1 MDYGMELDLKVTD
14 KVFKGNIHDVVKI
27 NEAALT
33 DEFTKQPSVYAWFAA
48 LSEIA
53 AAQVERI
60 KFDLSVTRAK
70 LDSIKRAELAAEGKK
85 ITESMVE
92 AAIITDG
99 KIMALTEELIDG
111 GRQLGILK
119 AIVRALDQRK
129 DMLIQLGSTKRQEM
143 VLGDFGVNLTKVKEN
158 NS

>member
-1 MDYGMELDLKVTD
+1 
-14 KVFKGNIHDVVKI
+14 
-27 NEAALT
+27 
-33 DEFTKQPSVYAWFAA
+33 
-48 LSEIA
+48 
-53 AAQVERI
+53 
-60 KFDLSVTRAK
+60 
-70 LDSIKRAELAAEGKK
+70 
-85 ITESMVE
+85 MVE